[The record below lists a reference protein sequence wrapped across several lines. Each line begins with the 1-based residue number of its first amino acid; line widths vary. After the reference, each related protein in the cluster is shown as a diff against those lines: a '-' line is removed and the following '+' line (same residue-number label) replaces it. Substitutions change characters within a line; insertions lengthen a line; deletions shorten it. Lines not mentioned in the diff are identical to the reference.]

1 MDMNSFLVRESAQ
14 DSGNLVLSVKNSDM
28 CYHFPI
34 ERGVGKYE
42 IRGTHMFFSS
52 VNELVDYYMQN
63 GLPESSTGKLI
74 QLIMPCIFGVPK
86 PIRSLR
92 EHDYTSIDDDEI
104 VNDFLYVQW
113 NARFYVA
120 ML

>member
-14 DSGNLVLSVKNSDM
+14 DSGNLVLSVKNGDM

-42 IRGTHMFFSS
+42 IQGTHMFFSS

-74 QLIMPCIFGVPK
+74 QLIMPCTFGVPK
-86 PIRSLR
+86 PIRSPR
-92 EHDYTSIDDDEI
+92 EDNYTSIDDDEI

-120 ML
+120 I